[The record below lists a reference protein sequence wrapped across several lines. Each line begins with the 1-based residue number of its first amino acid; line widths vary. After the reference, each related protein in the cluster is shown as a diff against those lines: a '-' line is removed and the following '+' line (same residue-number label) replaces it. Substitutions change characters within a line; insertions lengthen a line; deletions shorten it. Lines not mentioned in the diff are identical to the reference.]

1 MHFFRI
7 QRGNCILS
15 YGKEFEKSFVWTAS
29 HKIDQNTKLLVPT
42 FKLGITIESFIIAQ
56 KTFNNS
62 NQIGFRHGIWSK
74 KKSLMA
80 PFLC

>member
-29 HKIDQNTKLLVPT
+29 HKIDQNTKLLVLT
-42 FKLGITIESFIIAQ
+42 FELGIRV
-56 KTFNNS
+56 
-62 NQIGFRHGIWSK
+62 GG
-74 KKSLMA
+74 
-80 PFLC
+80 